1 MIRKAFTLIELLVVI
16 AIIAILAAILFPV
29 FAQAKAAAKRTTD
42 LSNIK
47 NITLGM
53 LLYSGDTDD
62 TAACVFL
69 GNWYTAQGRYSMF
82 EWKDLVLP
90 YIKNGGTYPKP
101 DGTPNTLQQ
110 RGTNG
115 GIFASQTYSGIWN
128 TNDTPNGIGGDGT
141 GRFPR
146 SYALNVDA
154 GKNEGAGN
162 GSHDGSAHDS
172 IFPWLE
178 DGVTNVGGS
187 GNLTSL
193 ENPAGTDMIVG
204 TRLPYAHMQ
213 GSYIVYGCDAG
224 WCGEAGWSNGTTW
237 LRGVGNGLLNNGYFD
252 GHAKAVKG
260 MQAIARDEF
269 DYFKSPG
276 YTQDNYPG
284 MKQTLQYMSG
294 IPEWNGKL

>member
-1 MIRKAFTLIELLVVI
+1 MKNKAFTLIELLVVI

-29 FAQAKAAAKRTTD
+29 FAQAKAAAKRTAD
-42 LSNIK
+42 MSNVK

-62 TAACVFL
+62 TAPCVFL
-69 GNWYTAQGRYSMF
+69 GNWNTARGRYSML
-82 EWKDLVLP
+82 EWKDLILP
-90 YIKNGGTYPKP
+90 YIKNGGTYPKANG
-101 DGTPNTLQQ
+101 DPNTKQE
-110 RGTNG
+110 RGNNG
-115 GIFASQTYSGIWN
+115 GIFASPTYDGLYN

-154 GKNEGAGN
+154 GKNEGLGN
-162 GSHDGSAHDS
+162 SSHDGSAHDS
-172 IFPWLE
+172 LFPWLE
-178 DGVTNVGGS
+178 DGVNNIGGS
-187 GNLTSL
+187 GNQTGL
-193 ENPAGTDMIVG
+193 ENPAGTIMLVG

-224 WCGEAGWSNGTTW
+224 WCGEAGWSSGTTW

-260 MQAIARDEF
+260 TQSIARDEF
-269 DYFKSPG
+269 DLYKVV
-276 YTQDNYPG
+276 TQDAYPG
-284 MKQTLQYMSG
+284 RKQTLEYMAG
-294 IPEWNGKL
+294 IPEWNGQK